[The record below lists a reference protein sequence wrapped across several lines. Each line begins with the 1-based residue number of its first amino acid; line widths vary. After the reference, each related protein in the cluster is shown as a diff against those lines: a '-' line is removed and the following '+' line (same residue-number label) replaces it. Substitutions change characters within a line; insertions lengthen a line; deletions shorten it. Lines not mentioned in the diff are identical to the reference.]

1 MATVFHINKGVSRSI
16 EFKGLKAQYIWYFV
30 GGVLLLLVL
39 FAVMYMAGFNSF
51 ICVGLTLGLGTL
63 MTVKLYQMSGKYGE
77 HGLMKKMAAGRVPK
91 VVKNSSRLVFTGLA
105 GKQQK

>member
-1 MATVFHINKGVSRSI
+1 MATVLHINKGVSRSI

-51 ICVGLTLGLGTL
+51 ICVGLILGLGTL

-77 HGLMKKMAAGRVPK
+77 HGLMKKMAAGRVPR
-91 VVKNSSRLVFTGLA
+91 VIKNSSRQVFTGLA
-105 GKQQK
+105 GEKKK

>member
-1 MATVFHINKGVSRSI
+1 MATVFHINKGVSHSI

-51 ICVGLTLGLGTL
+51 MCVGLILGLGTL

-77 HGLMKKMAAGRVPK
+77 HGLMKKMAGGRVPR
-91 VVKNSSRLVFTGLA
+91 VIKNSSRLVFTGLA
-105 GKQQK
+105 GEKKK